1 MTSREQFE
9 AWLICEYP
17 WAIDALNMAFY
28 QGDEETGYY
37 TGGDFIYD
45 GSSCS
50 EALFWAWRGWQASR
64 EAVEVELP
72 EPHAH
77 VIWVQA
83 GNAPDDYWDDVEISR
98 SEQDKC
104 CDGSDRYPVYA
115 CHEVVS
121 MLDSAGV
128 KVKGE

>member
-1 MTSREQFE
+1 MTSHEQFE
-9 AWLICEYP
+9 AWWKTQRAVCQFARE
-17 WAIDALNMAFY
+17 
-28 QGDEETGYY
+28 
-37 TGGDFIYD
+37 
-45 GSSCS
+45 GSKNGAYHSKPCQS
-50 EALFWAWRGWQASR
+50 AWEAWQASR

-77 VIWVQA
+77 VIWVQT

-115 CHEVVS
+115 RHEVVS
-121 MLDSAGV
+121 MLDSAGI

>member
-9 AWLICEYP
+9 TAWQKNNECEPMDGWESLRCDDGYTDEIIDGQW
-17 WAIDALNMAFY
+17 WA
-28 QGDEETGYY
+28 
-37 TGGDFIYD
+37 
-45 GSSCS
+45 
-50 EALFWAWRGWQASR
+50 WQASR

-77 VIWVQA
+77 LIWVQA
-83 GNAPDDYWDDVEISR
+83 GNAPDDYWDDVKISR

-104 CDGSDRYPVYA
+104 CDGSERYPVYA
-115 CHEVVS
+115 RHEVVS
-121 MLDSAGV
+121 MLDYAGI

>member
-1 MTSREQFE
+1 MTGREQFE
-9 AWLICEYP
+9 AWIKS
-17 WAIDALNMAFY
+17 
-28 QGDEETGYY
+28 ETGFDLWRTNYPMTKPEDQQY
-37 TGGDFIYD
+37 KDHSTN
-45 GSSCS
+45 
-50 EALFWAWRGWQASR
+50 LAWMAWQASR

-115 CHEVVS
+115 RHEVVS
-121 MLDSAGV
+121 MLDSAGI

>member
-9 AWLICEYP
+9 AEMAKLNDVLDMRRAKNGDMEY
-17 WAIDALNMAFY
+17 MAW
-28 QGDEETGYY
+28 DV
-37 TGGDFIYD
+37 
-45 GSSCS
+45 
-50 EALFWAWRGWQASR
+50 LLAWRMWQASR

-72 EPHAH
+72 DPHAH

-115 CHEVVS
+115 RHEVVS
-121 MLDSAGV
+121 MLDSAGI